1 MCIEV
6 IRMRTNIVLNDDL
19 IEEAFKYSSNITTK
33 KELVE
38 TALLEYVNNRK
49 RKNLKE
55 LKGKIS
61 FRDDYDYKSMR
72 Q

>member
-1 MCIEV
+1 
-6 IRMRTNIVLNDDL
+6 MRTNIVLNDDL